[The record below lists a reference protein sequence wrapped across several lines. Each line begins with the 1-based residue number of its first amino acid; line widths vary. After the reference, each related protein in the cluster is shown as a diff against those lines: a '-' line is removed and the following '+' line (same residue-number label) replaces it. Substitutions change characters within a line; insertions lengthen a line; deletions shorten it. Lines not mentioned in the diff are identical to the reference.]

1 MSRSLSK
8 PLALALALL
17 AVLALAACGNKD
29 KVITEGDNTG
39 AGGVNAAYLRLGS
52 LRYQVT
58 LSRALNPSQDPEYL
72 VALPPKA
79 GLLQP
84 GQLWFAVFLLV
95 QNKTKEAG
103 VAASQFYLTDT
114 QGNAYRPVPLGAANP
129 YAYRPQL
136 IAPGNQLPPFGTVAA
151 QGTTAS
157 ELLLFRLPTSVYDNR
172 PLVLHLTDPSGRA
185 ATVILDV

>member
-1 MSRSLSK
+1 MTGSLRK
-8 PLALALALL
+8 PFALALALFA
-17 AVLALAACGNKD
+17 AVALAACGNAN

-39 AGGVNAAYLRLGS
+39 AGGVNAAYLKLGN

-72 VALPPKA
+72 VGLPPRA
-79 GLLQP
+79 APLAP

-95 QNKTKEAG
+95 QNTTKQAG
-103 VAASQFYLTDT
+103 IAASRFYLTDT
-114 QGNAYRPVPLGAANP
+114 QGNVYRPLQLTAANP

-136 IAPGNQLPPFGTVAA
+136 IAPNNQLPPQGTVAA
-151 QGTTAS
+151 QGPTAS
-157 ELLLFRLPTSVYDNR
+157 TLLLFRLPTSVYDNR
-172 PLVLHLTDPSGRA
+172 PLVLHIIDPAGKT

>member
-1 MSRSLSK
+1 MTSSVRKL
-8 PLALALALL
+8 PAVALALL
-17 AVLALAACGNKD
+17 AATALAACGSAN

-39 AGGVNAAYLRLGS
+39 AGGINAAYLHLGN

-72 VALPPKA
+72 VGLPPRLA
-79 GLLQP
+79 PLAS
-84 GQLWFAVFLLV
+84 GQLYFAVFLLV
-95 QNKTKEAG
+95 QNKTKQAG
-103 VAASQFYLTDT
+103 IAAGQFFLTDT
-114 QGNAYRPVPLGAANP
+114 RGNVYRPLPLGAANP

-136 IAPGNQLPPFGTVAA
+136 VAPGNQLPPFGTVAA

-157 ELLLFRLPTSVYDNR
+157 DLLLFRLPTSVYDNR
-172 PLVLHLTDPSGRA
+172 PLILHIIDQDGKK